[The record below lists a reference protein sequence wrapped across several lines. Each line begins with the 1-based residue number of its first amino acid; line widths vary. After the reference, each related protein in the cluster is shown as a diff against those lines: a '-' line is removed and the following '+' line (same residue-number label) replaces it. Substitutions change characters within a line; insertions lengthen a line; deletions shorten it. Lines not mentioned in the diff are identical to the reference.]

1 MPVQSTMACAPVV
14 QETEAVAPVP
24 VIREYGVS
32 AQPPVMP
39 RGSQSGAQW
48 PIFTHNG
55 LWTAPELA
63 GQTLAPPLPAVP
75 VPTVLTPAP
84 AVRTQDSLTA
94 PYVISLM
101 KRNANVS
108 DAFAREIAQQFTC
121 IPTNVRAALQRSGY
135 HLTLS
140 RTVPSAVPSTLGRQV
155 RGYQRTTT
163 WNNIFG
169 MFNRGSKQVIM
180 AEYAESEGA
189 EPQLVTLPDS
199 RRRLGILKH
208 ECGHAV
214 DEMLQNYS
222 HSAAFAVAYNKGV
235 ARLSTD
241 YDRQMLEYYL
251 QVGDAGKEEAFA
263 EVFAIACG
271 NGCHPD
277 TDALLRR
284 NFPELIALISRRI
297 QSV

>member
-1 MPVQSTMACAPVV
+1 MPVQSTMACSSPSVHGS
-14 QETEAVAPVP
+14 EALTPVP
-24 VIREYGVS
+24 VIREYGVA
-32 AQPPVMP
+32 AQPPLMP
-39 RGSQSGAQW
+39 RGLQDGVRW
-48 PIFTHNG
+48 PVFTHNS
-55 LWTAPELA
+55 LWTAPQIV
-63 GQTLAPPLPAVP
+63 GQTPAASPMPVLQAPTALAPVPAARTHPL
-75 VPTVLTPAP
+75 L
-84 AVRTQDSLTA
+84 
-94 PYVISLM
+94 

-108 DAFAREIAQQFTC
+108 DAFAKEIAQQFTC
-121 IPTNVRAALQRSGY
+121 VPANVRAALQRSGY

-140 RTVPSAVPSTLGRQV
+140 RTVPSAVPSTLGKQV

-189 EPQLVTLPDS
+189 SPQLVTLTDT

-222 HSAAFAVAYNKGV
+222 HSAAFASAYNKGV
-235 ARLSTD
+235 ARLSRA

-251 QVGDAGKEEAFA
+251 QAGDAGKEEAFA

>member
-1 MPVQSTMACAPVV
+1 M
-14 QETEAVAPVP
+14 APVP
-24 VIREYGVS
+24 VIREYGVA
-32 AQPPVMP
+32 AQPPVLP
-39 RGSQSGAQW
+39 RASQAGAQW
-48 PIFTHNG
+48 PAFTHNS

-63 GQTLAPPLPAVP
+63 GQTLAAPPLPGLPAS
-75 VPTVLTPAP
+75 TALAP
-84 AVRTQDSLTA
+84 AVRTPPPAAAGRPRVVDSLTA
-94 PYVISLM
+94 PYVMSLM

-108 DAFAREIAQQFTC
+108 EAFAREIAQQFTC
-121 IPTNVRAALQRSGY
+121 IPINVRAALQRSGY

-140 RTVPSAVPSTLGRQV
+140 RTVPSAVPSTRGRQV

-189 EPQLVTLPDS
+189 APQLVTLNDG

-222 HSAAFAVAYNKGV
+222 HNAAFAAAYNKGV

-241 YDRQMLEYYL
+241 YDRRMLEYYL
-251 QVGDAGKEEAFA
+251 QAGDAGKEEAFA